1 MNLIIKAANF
11 ARDKHEGQVRKY
23 SGVPY
28 ITHPAR
34 IATAVTLYPE
44 STEKMV
50 AAAWLHD
57 VLEDC
62 DSSYIEL
69 RVEFGETVANLV
81 YELTND
87 SKIVL
92 PNGNREQRKQHDIAR
107 ISKISRQAK
116 IIKLMDRF
124 DNLGELPLD
133 NKTAVNFLR
142 SAYLDE
148 SDTLH
153 QVLKDADEHLAFA
166 LKHRID
172 AIRKL
177 IGD

>member
-1 MNLIIKAANF
+1 MNLIIRAAHF
-11 ARDKHEGQVRKY
+11 AEEKHKEQVRKY

-34 IATAVTLYPE
+34 IATAITLYPGA
-44 STEKMV
+44 TEEMV

-81 YELTND
+81 HELTND

-92 PNGNREQRKQHDIAR
+92 PKGNREQRKLHDIAR
-107 ISKISRQAK
+107 ISKISQQAK
-116 IIKLMDRF
+116 IIKIMDRF

-133 NKTAVNFLR
+133 DKNAVGFLK

-148 SDTLH
+148 SDALH

-172 AIRKL
+172 VIRKL
-177 IGD
+177 IGA